1 MQKTYLYKKVVNI
14 LGKIIAV
21 ANQKG
26 GVGKTTTAVNLSA
39 AIAQTGKR
47 VLLIDCDPQGNAT
60 SGLGIDKNALEQSIY
75 DVLVGEVNM
84 GDILIHTDFNLDL
97 VPAVMDLAGAEVE
110 LVDADDKLYRLQ
122 KAITPIRGIYD
133 YIIIDCPPSLGHVT
147 LNALTAADSV
157 LLPLQCEFYAL
168 EGLSQLMSTIEMVRD
183 EYNPHLHIEG
193 LVMTM
198 YDSRTN
204 LSQQVEAEVR
214 SHFPDDVYETK
225 IPRNV
230 RLSEAPSYGQPIFA
244 YAATSKGALAYAAL
258 AKEVLGHE

>member
-1 MQKTYLYKKVVNI
+1 MNG

-26 GVGKTTTAVNLSA
+26 GVGKTTTSVNLSA
-39 AIAQTGKR
+39 ALAKLDKK

-60 SGLGIDKNALEQSIY
+60 SGLGIDKNELELSVYDALIEKT
-75 DVLVGEVNM
+75 
-84 GDILIHTDFNLDL
+84 DIKKIIVHTDFDLDV
-97 VPAVMDLAGAEVE
+97 VPSVMDLAGAEVE
-110 LVDADDKLYRLQ
+110 LVEAEDKLYRLQ
-122 KAITPIRGIYD
+122 AALEKVRSAYD

-168 EGLSQLMSTIEMVRD
+168 EGLSQLMNTIQMVK
-183 EYNPHLHIEG
+183 EQFNEALSIEG
-193 LVMTM
+193 LVLTM

-204 LSQQVEAEVR
+204 LSEQVVQEIKE
-214 SHFPDDVYETK
+214 HFPDKVYSSK

-230 RLSEAPSYGQPIFA
+230 RLSEAPSFGKPIFA
-244 YAATSKGALAYAAL
+244 YAASSKGAAAYMAL
-258 AKEVLGHE
+258 AEEVVANE

>member
-1 MQKTYLYKKVVNI
+1 M
-14 LGKIIAV
+14 GKIIAV

-39 AIAQTGKR
+39 ALAQLKRR

-60 SGLGIDKNALEQSIY
+60 SGLGIDKTSLEQSVY
-75 DVLVGEVNM
+75 DVLVDRANL
-84 GDILIHTDFNLDL
+84 GDIIIHTDYELDL

-110 LVDADDKLYRLQ
+110 LVEAEDKLYRL
-122 KAITPIRGIYD
+122 KNAITPIKGIYD
-133 YIIIDCPPSLGHVT
+133 YIIIDCPPSLGHMT

-168 EGLSQLMSTIEMVRD
+168 EGLSQLMSTIEMVR
-183 EYNPHLHIEG
+183 EQFNPELSIEG
-193 LVMTM
+193 LVLTM
-198 YDSRTN
+198 YDGRTN

-214 SHFPDDVYETK
+214 SHFPDQVYETK

-244 YAATSKGALAYAAL
+244 YAASSKGARAYKELAR
-258 AKEVLGHE
+258 EVVSHE